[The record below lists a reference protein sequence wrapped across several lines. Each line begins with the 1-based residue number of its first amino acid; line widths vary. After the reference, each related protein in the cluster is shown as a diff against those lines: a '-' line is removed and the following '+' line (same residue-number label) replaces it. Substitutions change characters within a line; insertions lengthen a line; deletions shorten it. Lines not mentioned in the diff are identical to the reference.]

1 MTVLSPTLAPGGRLS
16 ANLICMASMLVWSAG
31 LPAAELVIPHIPP
44 LPMTALRT
52 GLAALV
58 LLPIWWLVDGAAAV
72 REAPWGRGIVVGG
85 ICLGLGALLLVI
97 AQGRTDP
104 VTVAVITATMPVVGI
119 ALECLLD
126 GRRLTGALI
135 LGLLL
140 GLAGGIL
147 AYGGGAAGL
156 TLGWGAVAA
165 FGSVLAF
172 TWGSRATV
180 TAFPRLTPL
189 GRTALTVSGA
199 AIAAT
204 LIAGTHMALGGP
216 GPDWARLGPTE
227 WGALSVY
234 GIGSLAVSQI
244 LWIVAVGR
252 LGIGVSSLHSNAV
265 PFYVMLI
272 LLAFGQ
278 GWNWTQAGGAAIVA
292 LGVLVAQGVIRL
304 PGRA

>member
-1 MTVLSPTLAPGGRLS
+1 MTPATARTSGALS

-58 LLPIWWLVDGAAAV
+58 LLPIWWLAEGGRVVLSADW
-72 REAPWGRGIVVGG
+72 PRGIAVGG
-85 ICLGLGALLLVI
+85 VCLGLGALFLVI
-97 AQGRTDP
+97 AQGLTDP

-126 GRRLTGALI
+126 GRRLTAA
-135 LGLLL
+135 LLL
-140 GLAGGIL
+140 GLGLGLVGGVI

-156 TLGWGAVAA
+156 TLGWGAAAA

-180 TAFPRLTPL
+180 AQFPHLTPL
-189 GRTALTVSGA
+189 ARTALTVTGA
-199 AIAAT
+199 AIASAV
-204 LIAGTHMALGGP
+204 IAGGHMALGGA
-216 GPDWARLGPTE
+216 GPDWARLGLPE
-227 WGALSVY
+227 WGALAVY
-234 GIGSLAVSQI
+234 GIGSLAISQI

-252 LGIGVSSLHSNAV
+252 LGIGLSALHSNAV

-278 GWNWTQAGGAAIVA
+278 GWNWVQAGGAVLVA
-292 LGVLVAQGVIRL
+292 AGVLVAQGLVRL
-304 PGRA
+304 PGVRA